1 TTGATKHYELE
12 RKWKTG
18 TSGTAYL
25 DGSRTYDAASIAVGD
40 SDVVRPVAASVTE
53 YTQEVTSGT
62 TGANTTTYTNTFYS
76 SALAIEKVVTT
87 YPVVSTGTNGSNSAT
102 TASRYFDET
111 GRVTF
116 TKSPGAI
123 IGYTAYTKGQATT
136 RVEDADTTETGVGE
150 VFYGVSIPTGFSSS
164 GTPLHRVATMTYDA
178 QGRSSATTAV
188 DGQVFL
194 TYYSRLADHR
204 GVTLRYA
211 DYDSGAGPKYY
222 GPVSYAVANQAG
234 SAEVSGTIGL
244 TSNESTTALTGH
256 IDETDADPI
265 TAADLGTVV
274 RLSTSVYNES
284 GYTLEESRAYF
295 DIPGSGAG
303 SDGTNYDGT
312 FFAYDAMGRQIRTLE
327 PSGTIHRTDFDE
339 IGRAEASWIG
349 TNDYGEVG
357 GSGSGPN
364 NMTQTSAT
372 VFDGGADGGNSLV
385 TTTTSYID
393 SSTGYDTDYTYDV
406 RGRALLVENPT
417 APHSFSKYDN
427 LGRMIATGLFSSVGG
442 ITVGSDD
449 PTSETGSRL
458 ALSQTFFDELGRT
471 WKSQRHNIDAA
482 DGSDDDNLQSL
493 TWYDAEGRV
502 VKVDGGQLAK
512 TLYDRIGRATHQFVL
527 ASDNDSVYADTDDV
541 SGDIVLTERQTV
553 FEDGGDDVLLQLVV
567 DRFHND
573 YGGGETTGALDTN
586 ADNDRLLVTQA
597 NLEGRPQITT
607 HWYDR
612 FGRTIDTV
620 RYGTNGGSNLD
631 RDGLSAPASDEDHPR
646 RTFVYRN
653 DGTVETETDPLGR
666 DTLRAYDDLGR
677 LVTEVRNYDAGV
689 NSGNPSGTDDNVTVR
704 YEYTDGL
711 QTAIIADV
719 PSGGT
724 DQETTYAYGTTKG
737 ASAGDSKIA
746 TGHLLQEVVYPDSG
760 GASDTVTYAYDA
772 RGAEILREDQ
782 AGNVVE
788 RVLDASGRETA
799 RKVTTLDGD
808 FDGAVRRIETA
819 YDSLGRASTVIQ
831 YDAASSGNVVDGVAF
846 AYDGWG
852 NVLTFEQDRDSA
864 VGAGGSVNDYQTSYT
879 YAKATTGRNT
889 VRRTSMTLPSGNV
902 LDYTYASGSGALDD
916 EASRVTNV
924 WDGVRVVAYKYLGV
938 GQVVN
943 TDYLAPKVYHDLIGG
958 GTSYTGLDAFNRVAR
973 DIWSRFDTAEA
984 RFFDTS
990 LRYDAAGNILS
1001 SDDDVHAGFDVGYAI
1016 DDTDRL
1022 TRAHEGTLSAGSIGS
1037 PTRDQQWTLDH
1048 LGNWDVNKVDLD
1060 GDSNFNE
1067 ADEENDDRTHN
1078 DVNELTTRDIDDD
1091 SSVDY
1096 TLAYDEVGNLTDDG
1110 ESYEYVWDAFGRMRK
1125 ILDRSDDS
1133 VVAELRYNGLGFW
1146 IAIHEDT
1153 DDDDDVDG
1161 SDLWYYH
1168 AYDERWRQVATF
1180 RSSDTSPKEEFVPH
1194 QAGADGR
1201 GGSSYIDLVAW
1212 RDKDANTAWTSA
1224 SDGVLEERSF
1234 YCQNYH
1240 ADVVA
1245 RVSNAGYMLEWVK
1258 YSAYGIPFGLPGG
1271 DADSDGDCDSADIT
1285 QIDTWVTSGPDDVRG
1300 DVDLDGDVEASDKST
1315 VQVDYEGIFGG
1326 RWSISSH
1333 GNRNS
1338 FQGSPVTSES
1348 LRSCTIRART
1358 QAQDLGRWHSRDP
1371 VPYMDG
1377 VNLYAFLKSE
1387 PHLYLDPSGTTS
1399 QFPLDLAN
1407 PNHSWHR
1414 ANPSGAPM
1422 PKPPAS
1428 PPPPPP
1434 NPVSAAS
1441 RMLKQWWKD
1450 YDKAKDCTMDCFL
1463 NMQIDIG
1470 FWGGLCFVGGATA
1483 CGIDAGLSKNFTRLP
1498 GCLKK
1503 TASLCGITIQLSEI
1517 NAFTD
1522 CMIWCMIM

>member
-40 SDVVRPVAASVTE
+40 SDVVRPVVATVIE

-111 GRVTF
+111 GLTTF
-116 TKSPGAI
+116 TNSPGAI
-123 IGYTAYTKGQATT
+123 IGYTAYTKGQPTT

-164 GTPLHRVATMTYDA
+164 GTPLHRVSTMTYDA
-178 QGRSSATTAV
+178 QGRSAAITAV

-222 GPVSYAVANQAG
+222 GPVSYTVANQAG
-234 SAEVSGTIGL
+234 STEVSGSIGL

-327 PSGTIHRTDFDE
+327 PSGTIYRTDFDE
-339 IGRAEASWIG
+339 IGRAEARWTG

-372 VFDGGADGGNSLV
+372 VLDGGADGGNSLV

-393 SSTGYDTDYTYDV
+393 SSTGYDTDYTHDV
-406 RGRALLVENPT
+406 RGRVLLVENAT
-417 APHSFSKYDN
+417 APHAFNKYDN
-427 LGRMIATGLFSSVGG
+427 LGRMIASGLFSSVGG

-458 ALSQTFFDELGRT
+458 ALSQTFFDELGRV

-493 TWYDAEGRV
+493 TWYDAEGHA
-502 VKVDGGQLAK
+502 VKVDGSQLTK
-512 TLYDRIGRATHQFVL
+512 TTYDRIGRATHQFVL

-553 FEDGGDDVLLQLVV
+553 FEVGGDDVLLQLVV

-586 ADNDRLLVTQA
+586 ADSDRLLVTQA

-646 RTFVYRN
+646 RTFAYRN

-666 DTLRAYDDLGR
+666 DTRREYDDLGR
-677 LVTEVRNYDAGV
+677 LVTEVSNYDAGV

-746 TGHLLQEVVYPDSG
+746 TGDLLQEVVYPDSG

-772 RGAEILREDQ
+772 RGAEIWREDQ
-782 AGNVVE
+782 SGNVIE
-788 RVLDASGRETA
+788 RVLDAMGRETI
-799 RKVTTLDGD
+799 RKVTTLDGA

-864 VGAGGSVNDYQTSYT
+864 VGAGGSVNDYQVSCT

-924 WDGVRVVAYKYLGV
+924 WDGVRVVAYSYLGV
-938 GQVVN
+938 GQVVR

-958 GTSYTGLDAFNRVAR
+958 GTSYTGLDAF
-973 DIWSRFDTAEA
+973 
-984 RFFDTS
+984 
-990 LRYDAAGNILS
+990 
-1001 SDDDVHAGFDVGYAI
+1001 
-1016 DDTDRL
+1016 
-1022 TRAHEGTLSAGSIGS
+1022 
-1037 PTRDQQWTLDH
+1037 
-1048 LGNWDVNKVDLD
+1048 
-1060 GDSNFNE
+1060 
-1067 ADEENDDRTHN
+1067 
-1078 DVNELTTRDIDDD
+1078 
-1091 SSVDY
+1091 
-1096 TLAYDEVGNLTDDG
+1096 
-1110 ESYEYVWDAFGRMRK
+1110 
-1125 ILDRSDDS
+1125 
-1133 VVAELRYNGLGFW
+1133 
-1146 IAIHEDT
+1146 
-1153 DDDDDVDG
+1153 
-1161 SDLWYYH
+1161 
-1168 AYDERWRQVATF
+1168 
-1180 RSSDTSPKEEFVPH
+1180 
-1194 QAGADGR
+1194 
-1201 GGSSYIDLVAW
+1201 
-1212 RDKDANTAWTSA
+1212 
-1224 SDGVLEERSF
+1224 
-1234 YCQNYH
+1234 
-1240 ADVVA
+1240 
-1245 RVSNAGYMLEWVK
+1245 
-1258 YSAYGIPFGLPGG
+1258 
-1271 DADSDGDCDSADIT
+1271 
-1285 QIDTWVTSGPDDVRG
+1285 
-1300 DVDLDGDVEASDKST
+1300 
-1315 VQVDYEGIFGG
+1315 
-1326 RWSISSH
+1326 
-1333 GNRNS
+1333 
-1338 FQGSPVTSES
+1338 
-1348 LRSCTIRART
+1348 
-1358 QAQDLGRWHSRDP
+1358 
-1371 VPYMDG
+1371 
-1377 VNLYAFLKSE
+1377 
-1387 PHLYLDPSGTTS
+1387 
-1399 QFPLDLAN
+1399 
-1407 PNHSWHR
+1407 
-1414 ANPSGAPM
+1414 
-1422 PKPPAS
+1422 
-1428 PPPPPP
+1428 
-1434 NPVSAAS
+1434 
-1441 RMLKQWWKD
+1441 
-1450 YDKAKDCTMDCFL
+1450 
-1463 NMQIDIG
+1463 
-1470 FWGGLCFVGGATA
+1470 
-1483 CGIDAGLSKNFTRLP
+1483 
-1498 GCLKK
+1498 
-1503 TASLCGITIQLSEI
+1503 
-1517 NAFTD
+1517 
-1522 CMIWCMIM
+1522 